1 MKPVSISELSMQFLI
16 WGGAFVTLL
25 GIAALV
31 YVGAKVASARSENLD
46 DEALRARIQRL
57 LPVNLAALF
66 ISAIGLMM
74 VVIGIT
80 LA

>member
-1 MKPVSISELSMQFLI
+1 MI

-25 GIAALV
+25 GVALLLF
-31 YVGAKVASARSENLD
+31 VGIKVNRARGQGLD
-46 DEALRARIQRL
+46 DNALRERIQGL

-74 VVIGIT
+74 VVVG
-80 LA
+80 LALG

>member
-1 MKPVSISELSMQFLI
+1 MQFLI
-16 WGGAFVTLL
+16 WGGALVTLL

-31 YVGAKVASARSENLD
+31 YVGAKVASARRENLD
-46 DEALRARIQRL
+46 DAALRARIQRL

-74 VVIGIT
+74 VVLGIV
-80 LA
+80 LG